1 MPLVVGERYR
11 CPDADCGCEIT
22 VTRGAA
28 SGRCG
33 DRNPICCCGRTMVKL
48 R

>member
-22 VTRGAA
+22 VTRGAP
-28 SGRCG
+28 GRCG
-33 DRNPICCCGRTMVKL
+33 DRNPTCCCGRTMVKL
-48 R
+48 G